1 MSTTDNNNAVWN
13 ALTRNGDVALAMG
26 TFALLAI
33 ILVPLPPLAL
43 DVLLASSVSLAL
55 LLFVATTYVNKPVDF
70 SAFPIL
76 LLVTTMFRLALNI
89 ASTRLILL
97 HGNEPGAAGKVIEA
111 FGQFVVGGNTI
122 VGLVIFSILVLIN
135 FIVITK
141 GAGRVAE
148 VGARFTLDA
157 MPGKQMAI
165 DAELNAGLIDEKQA
179 KKRRA
184 EVAQEADFYGAMD
197 GASKFIRG
205 DAIAGVL
212 ITLVNIIGGV
222 VIGTVQQGMDI
233 GSAMQTYTVLTIGD
247 GLVGQVP
254 ALIVSLAAG
263 LLVTRVT
270 DNRDSSLSDQL
281 GSQLSGSPRAWIMV
295 TGALVGLALIPGIG
309 TPFGILA
316 AIVGWVGW
324 QLNNRPQTTDEAQE
338 GTTSTGSLDDAH
350 PEDLLGVD
358 PLCIEVGIDL
368 LYMVDDRQGGELIQ
382 RIKKIRNQFAQ
393 DLGVVLPP
401 VHLRDD
407 LQLESGTYVIKLRGE
422 EIGRGNLKA
431 RQQLALDPGSAHG
444 DLRGIRTTDPVF
456 QLPAWWIGDDQV
468 LQAQAQGYTVVDVP
482 TVLTTHLV
490 ELMHVHGH
498 ELFDV
503 RQLERIM
510 ERLQA
515 EAPRLI
521 DDLVPEPLSRQVV
534 LRVLRNLIRE
544 GVSIRDIYTVFET
557 LTDYADRTTDPD
569 VLTEFV
575 RQRLARHITH
585 RFTDEDGAVH
595 VVTLGTAGEEL
606 VLRSLQTQDGGAPSL
621 ALDPQA
627 ARNLIVQLR
636 ELTES
641 YPGPGQAVVLA
652 PPLARGALRRFLER
666 VLPRIV
672 VLSSAELLPTARLD
686 VVGEVRGMVPANA

>member
-1 MSTTDNNNAVWN
+1 MSTTDHNNAVWN
-13 ALTRNGDVALAMG
+13 ALTRNGDAALAMG

-97 HGNEPGAAGKVIEA
+97 HGDEPGAAGKVIEA

-270 DNRDSSLSDQL
+270 DDRDSSLSDQL
-281 GSQLSGSPRAWIMV
+281 G
-295 TGALVGLALIPGIG
+295 
-309 TPFGILA
+309 
-316 AIVGWVGW
+316 
-324 QLNNRPQTTDEAQE
+324 
-338 GTTSTGSLDDAH
+338 
-350 PEDLLGVD
+350 
-358 PLCIEVGIDL
+358 
-368 LYMVDDRQGGELIQ
+368 
-382 RIKKIRNQFAQ
+382 
-393 DLGVVLPP
+393 
-401 VHLRDD
+401 
-407 LQLESGTYVIKLRGE
+407 
-422 EIGRGNLKA
+422 
-431 RQQLALDPGSAHG
+431 
-444 DLRGIRTTDPVF
+444 
-456 QLPAWWIGDDQV
+456 
-468 LQAQAQGYTVVDVP
+468 
-482 TVLTTHLV
+482 
-490 ELMHVHGH
+490 
-498 ELFDV
+498 
-503 RQLERIM
+503 
-510 ERLQA
+510 
-515 EAPRLI
+515 
-521 DDLVPEPLSRQVV
+521 
-534 LRVLRNLIRE
+534 
-544 GVSIRDIYTVFET
+544 
-557 LTDYADRTTDPD
+557 
-569 VLTEFV
+569 
-575 RQRLARHITH
+575 
-585 RFTDEDGAVH
+585 
-595 VVTLGTAGEEL
+595 
-606 VLRSLQTQDGGAPSL
+606 
-621 ALDPQA
+621 
-627 ARNLIVQLR
+627 
-636 ELTES
+636 
-641 YPGPGQAVVLA
+641 
-652 PPLARGALRRFLER
+652 
-666 VLPRIV
+666 
-672 VLSSAELLPTARLD
+672 
-686 VVGEVRGMVPANA
+686 